1 MDRNL
6 ATRLG
11 LIVAVVGVCAY
22 LLWPTYQYFKRYRQM
37 GSEQIAQLNESQRRR
52 YNRVLDKSLKLGL
65 DLQGGMHLVLE
76 MDESKRKLENRRDA
90 QDRVLEIFNTRID
103 KFGVTEPIIARQGDN
118 RILIQLPGVEDPER
132 VRGLMQATAQL
143 RFHMARSQDDLV
155 QAVQAV
161 DEALKAKAAAAAP
174 STPPGAASPTPE
186 AAPTPPPAAAPGAD
200 SLAQTPGDSLFPEL
214 ATPPPS
220 ETPGGDAEHPFTSL
234 FLTVYQGALAVVDDG
249 FRVERVRTLLE
260 DPAVDAAL
268 PRGTRFVW
276 SSEEGPRTQDGLP
289 TRLIYLLDT
298 KEELTGE
305 HLEDARVSPDPDRP
319 GAMQINFRLDRRG
332 ARQFARVTGE
342 HVGEQL
348 AIVLDDVVKSAPN
361 IKNKIPGGEAVIT
374 GSYSDQEARDLA
386 IVLRAGA
393 LPVDVKFIE
402 ERTVGPTLGADSLRK
417 GLTASLI
424 GLGLSALF
432 LIIYYKLSGLLATV
446 ALALNLVIVLAAM
459 SALGAALSLP
469 GIAGLV
475 LSVAMAVDANVL
487 IFERIREELRKAK
500 TVNAS
505 IDAGYKNAFSAILDS
520 NLTTM
525 FAGIVLLYF
534 GTGPVK
540 GFAVTLIIGITASMF
555 TALFVTRF
563 VFDLITRRRRL
574 QSLSI

>member
-1 MDRNL
+1 
-6 ATRLG
+6 LG
-11 LIVAVVGVCAY
+11 LIVAVLGVCAY
-22 LLWPTYQYFKRYRQM
+22 LLFPTYQYFTRYRKMSTEQVAEL
-37 GSEQIAQLNESQRRR
+37 SEAERRR
-52 YNRVLDKSLKLGL
+52 YNGILDKSLKLGL

-76 MDESKRKLENRRDA
+76 MDESKGKLENRRDA
-90 QDRVLEIFNTRID
+90 QDRVLEIFRTRID
-103 KFGVTEPIIARQGDN
+103 KFGVTEPTIARQGDS
-118 RILIQLPGVEDPER
+118 RILIQLPGVEDPAR
-132 VRGLMQATAQL
+132 VRDLVQATAQL
-143 RFHMARSQDDLV
+143 KFHMVRKPEELV
-155 QAVQAV
+155 QAVQAI
-161 DEALKAKAAAAAP
+161 DAALKARNA
-174 STPPGAASPTPE
+174 STPSATPGAASPATGTT
-186 AAPTPPPAAAPGAD
+186 APGTTPPGAQATAD
-200 SLAQTPGDSLFPEL
+200 SVPGQPGDSLFPEL

-220 ETPGGDAEHPFTSL
+220 EAPTAEDAEHPFTSL
-234 FLTVYQGALAVVDDG
+234 FLTVFQGALAVVDDG
-249 FRVERVRTLLE
+249 YRVQRVRSLLE
-260 DPAVDAAL
+260 DPAVDDAV
-268 PRGTRFVW
+268 PRGARFVW

-289 TRLIYLLDT
+289 TRLLYLLNT

-332 ARQFARVTGE
+332 ARQFSRVTGE

-348 AIVLDDVVKSAPN
+348 AIVLDEVVKSAPN

-374 GSYSDQEARDLA
+374 GTYTDQEARDLA

-417 GLTASLI
+417 GLVASLV

-432 LIIYYKLSGLLATV
+432 LIVYYKLSGLLAAA
-446 ALALNLVIVLAAM
+446 ALTINLVIVLAAM
-459 SALGAALSLP
+459 SAMGAALSLP

-500 TVNAS
+500 TVGAS

-534 GTGPVK
+534 GTGPIK